1 MMNKSKSYYIHI
13 YYGLGKGKTT
23 AALGLALRAVGQ
35 GQKVICLSFL
45 KGRADIGEMKV
56 AKLLGG
62 KFRIYQFGPDYFT
75 WEEKGSN
82 EHKRLA
88 QEGLKFLEKVIAK
101 EKYDLLILDEILD
114 VIEMKFIPQSKVVAL
129 IKKAVKKGEVV
140 LTGHKLT
147 PAFAKLA
154 DLVTEMKKVKHYFD
168 KGQLARKG
176 IEF

>member
-1 MMNKSKSYYIHI
+1 MKEKNYTHL
-13 YYGLGKGKTT
+13 YYGFGKGKTT

-35 GQKVICLSFL
+35 GQKVICLQWL
-45 KGRADIGEMKV
+45 KGRSDIGEVK
-56 AKLLGG
+56 ATKLLGNR
-62 KFRIYQFGPDYFT
+62 FRIYQFGPGYFT

-88 QEGLKFLEKVIAK
+88 EEGLKFLEKVVTK

-114 VIEMKFIPQSKVVAL
+114 AVEMKFIPQDKTITL

-140 LTGHKLT
+140 LTGHKLL
-147 PAFAKLA
+147 PAFANIA
-154 DLVTEMKKVKHYFD
+154 DVVTEMKKVKHYFD